1 MSNET
6 FSPAQIA
13 QLQLAIKEAVR
24 EEFADAGL
32 RLDDQ
37 SHQDE
42 AREDFRFV
50 RRLRKSWDGAVTK
63 VGNSVLIA
71 VIAVAGTII
80 SLGFWAWVNG
90 GGK

>member
-1 MSNET
+1 MSDEL
-6 FSPAQIA
+6 SQAAMQQIESVVRR
-13 QLQLAIKEAVR
+13 AIR

-37 SHQDE
+37 AHQDE

-63 VGNSVLIA
+63 IGNSVLIG
-71 VIAVAGTII
+71 VIAVVGTIV
-80 SLGFWAWVNG
+80 SLGFWAWING

>member
-1 MSNET
+1 MSDET

-50 RRLRKSWDGAVTK
+50 RRLRKSWDGTVMK
-63 VGNSVLIA
+63 IGNSVLIA
-71 VIAVAGTII
+71 VIAIAGVIV
-80 SLGFWAWVNG
+80 SLGFWAWING

>member
-1 MSNET
+1 MSDEY
-6 FSPAQIA
+6 FSAA
-13 QLQLAIKEAVR
+13 QLAQLALVVKEAIR

-37 SHQDE
+37 TQQDE

-50 RRLRKSWDGAVTK
+50 RKLRKSWDGTVMK

-71 VIAVAGTII
+71 VIAVAGVIF
-80 SLGFWAWVNG
+80 SLGFWAWISG